1 MLTGVG
7 LQSEEDEFVIDSATP
22 ITPVRRPEWLKV
34 RVPGGSNYTELK
46 TIMRE
51 HALHTVCEEARCPN
65 IGECWEHRTATFMIL
80 GDVCTRACGFC
91 AVTSGKPVG
100 LDLHEPGRV
109 AVAVQKMGLRHVVIT
124 SVNRDDLADGGS
136 AVFAAT
142 IRKVR
147 SANPGCTI
155 EVLIPD
161 FEGVEESLGN
171 VLAAGPD
178 ILNHNLET
186 VERLTKRVR
195 RRAQYRR
202 SLQVLCRAKELAP
215 KKLTKSGI
223 MLGLGEHASEIE
235 DALRDLRESRVD
247 IITIGQYLRP
257 SMKHLA
263 VDRFVTPD
271 EFRQWREFGM
281 SIGFT
286 HVESGPLV
294 RSSYHAHEHAALL
307 PSEA

>member
-1 MLTGVG
+1 MLFGEAVR
-7 LQSEEDEFVIDSATP
+7 SEEDKSVIDSATP
-22 ITPVRRPEWLKV
+22 PTVIRRPDWLKV
-34 RVPGGSNYTELK
+34 RVPGGSNFVELK
-46 TIMRE
+46 TIMRDN
-51 HALHTVCEEARCPN
+51 ALHTVCEEARCPN

-100 LDLHEPGRV
+100 LDLQEPRRV
-109 AVAVQKMGLRHVVIT
+109 ALAVQKMGLRHVVIT
-124 SVNRDDLADGGS
+124 SVNRDDLRDGGS
-136 AVFAAT
+136 VVFAAT

-147 SANPGCTI
+147 EANPGCTI

-161 FEGVEESLGN
+161 FEGVEESLVN
-171 VLAAGPD
+171 VVQAEPD

-202 SLQVLCRAKELAP
+202 SLQVLRCAKELAP
-215 KKLTKSGI
+215 RKLTKSGI
-223 MLGLGEHASEIE
+223 MLGLGEQPEEIAQ
-235 DALRDLRESRVD
+235 ALRDLRESRVD
-247 IITIGQYLRP
+247 IVTIGQYLRP

-263 VDRFVTPD
+263 VDRYYTPE
-271 EFRQWREFGM
+271 EFAHWKGFGM
-281 SIGFT
+281 GLGFT

-294 RSSYHAHEHAALL
+294 RSSYHAHEHATLL
-307 PSEA
+307 PGGA

>member
-1 MLTGVG
+1 
-7 LQSEEDEFVIDSATP
+7 
-22 ITPVRRPEWLKV
+22 
-34 RVPGGSNYTELK
+34 
-46 TIMRE
+46 
-51 HALHTVCEEARCPN
+51 
-65 IGECWEHRTATFMIL
+65 MIL

-109 AVAVQKMGLRHVVIT
+109 AVAVQRMGLRHVVIT

-147 SANPGCTI
+147 AANPGCTI

-186 VERLTKRVR
+186 VERLTRRVR

-202 SLQVLCRAKELAP
+202 SLQVLRRAKELAP
-215 KKLTKSGI
+215 RKLTKSGI
-223 MLGLGEHASEIE
+223 MLGLGEQAHEIQ

-263 VDRFVTPD
+263 VDRFVPPN
-271 EFRQWREFGM
+271 EFQEWRDFGM
-281 SIGFT
+281 SLGFT

-294 RSSYHAHEHAALL
+294 RSSYHAHEHAALV
-307 PSEA
+307 PGDA

>member
-1 MLTGVG
+1 
-7 LQSEEDEFVIDSATP
+7 VIETVTP
-22 ITPVRRPEWLKV
+22 SGPARRPDWLKV
-34 RVPGGSNYTELK
+34 RVPGGPNFVELK

-51 HALHTVCEEARCPN
+51 NELHTVCEEAHCPN

-80 GDVCTRACGFC
+80 GDICTRACGFC

-100 LDLHEPGRV
+100 LDLHEPQRV
-109 AVAVQKMGLRHVVIT
+109 AGAVQKMGLKHVVIT
-124 SVNRDDLADGGS
+124 SVNRDDLTDGGS

-147 SANPGCTI
+147 EANPGCTI

-161 FEGVEESLGN
+161 FEGVEDSLGT
-171 VLAAGPD
+171 VLRAEPD

-195 RRAQYRR
+195 RKAQYRR
-202 SLQVLCRAKELAP
+202 SLQVLRRAKELAP
-215 KKLTKSGI
+215 NRLTKSGI
-223 MLGLGEHASEIE
+223 MLGLGERLEEIE
-235 DALRDLRESRVD
+235 QALRDLHASRVD

-257 SMKHLA
+257 SLKHLA
-263 VDRFVTPD
+263 VDRYYHPD
-271 EFRQWREFGM
+271 EFTHWKEFGM
-281 SIGFT
+281 ALGFA

-294 RSSYHAHEHAALL
+294 RSSYHAHEHAAL
-307 PSEA
+307 ARTGT